1 MREKDRGKPG
11 EERSGHMEVSGLIT
25 HTHTHRGCGPF
36 AVTCVVISQL
46 ASAQRR
52 AVCWS

>member
-1 MREKDRGKPG
+1 MREKDGGKPG
-11 EERSGHMEVSGLIT
+11 EERSGQMEVSGLI
-25 HTHTHRGCGPF
+25 THTHRGCGPF

-46 ASAQRR
+46 ASARRR